1 MAGGSSCVV
10 ESALSRS
17 SIWREARPVGLVGI
31 DDPTPLH
38 RPENG
43 LLPLILLL
51 ERAAP
56 KRLESLQRPTETR
69 GNQGV
74 VDKSAP
80 SGTVEKLP
88 RKPPSES

>member
-1 MAGGSSCVV
+1 MDAP
-10 ESALSRS
+10 AA
-17 SIWREARPVGLVGI
+17 REAVDRRGRSGVETH
-31 DDPTPLH
+31 DPTPLH